1 VVRAERSTI
10 RLVTADT
17 TGLVRARARCVRIG
31 VSQPPEKSG
40 LWVRVALVR
49 PRGMTFSL
57 RRLRPAASL

>member
-17 TGLVRARARCVRIG
+17 TGLVRARCVRIG